1 MIPIANVPECA
12 ALVCA
17 RRFAL
22 ARDGAVAI
30 IFALALIPLLLA
42 GGAAIDLGRA
52 YMVKSRLGYAI
63 DAAALAVG
71 AATTSD
77 ENELEEIM
85 LAFFAANYPAGD
97 LGVPAT
103 PVMVINESEVSIHAT
118 AEVSTTLMSI
128 IEVNSLTVSAETLV
142 IRETKGLEVA
152 LVLDNTG
159 SMGTTKMNN
168 LKAAA
173 QIFLDILFGNQDEN
187 DLLKV
192 AVVPFAGTVNVGTNF
207 AFLKTTFDNDDWSPT
222 DWGGCVMARGG
233 SRDRN
238 DDAPVNNTTRWDG
251 YLWPRAY
258 NNNWPPVRSYK
269 GPNLDCPVRLL
280 PLTSTKATV
289 EDKIEEM
296 NSAGITH
303 INVGLVWGWRVI
315 SPGEPFS
322 QGVAYDN
329 EDFNKAIVLMTDGE
343 NFFSGSSFG
352 AYGYL
357 SQGHLGTTH
366 SNTAENRLD
375 SRTAEVCDAIK
386 AQGILVYTI
395 TFQVNSNSAR
405 NLMRN
410 CATDTSKY
418 FDSPNAATLTQTF
431 RAIGKE
437 LSNLRIGG

>member
-1 MIPIANVPECA
+1 MTCNKSGKAIAAV
-12 ALVCA
+12 
-17 RRFAL
+17 RFAR
-22 ARDGAVAI
+22 ATDGAVAI
-30 IFALALIPLLLA
+30 IFALALIPLLLGA
-42 GGAAIDLGRA
+42 GAAIDLGRA

-71 AATTSD
+71 AATTTD
-77 ENELEEIM
+77 RDELEEIM
-85 LAFFAANYPAGD
+85 LAFFEANYPAEE

-103 PVMVINESEVSIHAT
+103 PVMEINDSEVTIYAT
-118 AEVSTTLMSI
+118 ADVSTTLMSI
-128 IEVNSLTVSAETLV
+128 ADVTTLTVSAETLV

-168 LKAAA
+168 LKDAA
-173 QIFLDILFGNQDEN
+173 QIFLNILYGNENEN

-192 AVVPFAGTVNVGTNF
+192 AVVPFAGTVNVGTDF
-207 AFLKTTFDNDDWSPT
+207 GFLKTTFDNGDWSPD

-238 DDAPVNNTTRWDG
+238 DAEPINNTTKWDG
-251 YLWPRAY
+251 YLWPRDR
-258 NNNWPPVRSYK
+258 NNRWPPVRSFK
-269 GPNLDCPVRLL
+269 GPNLDCPVQLL
-280 PLTSTKATV
+280 PLTTTKSTVQNRIAQ
-289 EDKIEEM
+289 M
-296 NSAGITH
+296 SSAGITH
-303 INVGLVWGWRVI
+303 INVGLVWGWRVL
-315 SPGEPFS
+315 SPGEPFT

-343 NFFSGSSFG
+343 NTFSSSSFS

-357 SQGHLGTTH
+357 SDGRLGTTS
-366 SNTAENRLD
+366 SNTAENTLD
-375 SRTAEVCDAIK
+375 SRTTEVCNAIK
-386 AQGILVYTI
+386 AEGILIYTI
-395 TFQVNSNSAR
+395 TFQVSSNTSR

-418 FDSPNAATLTQTF
+418 FDSPDAATLTQTF

>member
-1 MIPIANVPECA
+1 MIRTPTLPVS
-12 ALVCA
+12 ALLRHV

-71 AATTSD
+71 AATTTD
-77 ENELEEIM
+77 QAELEAIM

-97 LGVPAT
+97 LGVPAV
-103 PVMVINESEVSIHAT
+103 PVMAINESEVTIYAT

-128 IEVNSLTVSAETLV
+128 VEVNSLTVSAETLV

-168 LKAAA
+168 LKDAAR
-173 QIFLDILFGNQDEN
+173 IFLDILFGNEEEN
-187 DLLKV
+187 ELLKV
-192 AVVPFAGTVNVGTNF
+192 AVVPFAGTVNVGTGF
-207 AFLKTTFDNDDWSPT
+207 AFLKTTFNNGDWSP
-222 DWGGCVMARGG
+222 DSWGGCVMARGG
-233 SRDRN
+233 TRDRN

-251 YLWPRAY
+251 YLWPRD
-258 NNNWPPVRSYK
+258 NNNRWPPVLSYK
-269 GPNLDCPVRLL
+269 GPNLDCPTQLL
-280 PLTSTKATV
+280 PLTSNKSTI
-289 EDKIEEM
+289 EDKIADM
-296 NSAGITH
+296 RSAGITH
-303 INVGLVWGWRVI
+303 INVGLVWGWRVL
-315 SPGEPFS
+315 SPGQPFT
-322 QGVAYDN
+322 QGVPYDN

-343 NFFSGSSFG
+343 NFFSNSSFG

-357 SQGHLGTTH
+357 SQGRLGTTN

-375 SRTAEVCDAIK
+375 TRTAEVCDAIK
-386 AQGILVYTI
+386 AEGILIYTI
-395 TFQVNSNSAR
+395 TFQVSSNSAR
-405 NLMRN
+405 NLMRD